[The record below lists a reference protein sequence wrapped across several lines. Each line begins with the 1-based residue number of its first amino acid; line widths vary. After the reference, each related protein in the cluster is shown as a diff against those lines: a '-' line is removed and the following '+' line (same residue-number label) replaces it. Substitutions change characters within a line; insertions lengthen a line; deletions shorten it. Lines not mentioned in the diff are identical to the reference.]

1 MKKMIFTTAFV
12 IGISFGIQAQISIND
27 VNKVSSVASKAAT
40 SSFDVGAIGSQIV
53 NSLQSKIKLSPEQ
66 VTQTSAVVTE
76 LLNKKKNALPML
88 ATDKA
93 GYQKVMSGIQTAFPS
108 KMKTILKAQQYA
120 SLLQLIPK
128 TSSSTNI
135 LSKLLF

>member
-1 MKKMIFTTAFV
+1 MRKLFFTTVFFV
-12 IGISFGIQAQISIND
+12 GLCWGIQAQISLND
-27 VNKVSSVASKAAT
+27 VNKATSVASKAAT

-53 NSLQSKIKLSPEQ
+53 NSLQSKIQLNPEQ
-66 VTQTSAVVTE
+66 VTQTTSIVTE

-88 ATDKA
+88 ATNKA

-108 KMKTILKAQQYA
+108 KMKSILKAQQYA

-128 TSSSTNI
+128 SSSSTNI